1 MNDDDS
7 RKVIDDL
14 RRDANTAQAAMMVLM
29 EAQRRDVV
37 ILQQENTTLKSQI
50 LAKVEKLE
58 FWPVKMLVYA
68 MALGTLTTVLGA
80 LISKVIMK

>member
-7 RKVIDDL
+7 RKIIDEM
-14 RRDANTAQAAMMVLM
+14 RRDANTGQAAMMALI
-29 EAQRRDVV
+29 EAQRRDVIV
-37 ILQQENTTLKSQI
+37 LQQENSTLKSQI

-68 MALGTLTTVLGA
+68 MATGTLTTVLGA
-80 LISKVIMK
+80 LIAKVIVK